1 LIFIIQFSSIKRE
14 SQRKIKKMKL
24 YAAFF
29 LLATVVLAVQ
39 AKALGVDKE
48 QEHGKRV
55 VRDLFSFEDSR
66 SVSDEIKYEI
76 YRQHLAQQ
84 AQNAQQGP
92 SQVPSQGPQVNQ
104 GPRYRR
110 DLFDFEASEEDK
122 HAVSAPF

>member
-1 LIFIIQFSSIKRE
+1 
-14 SQRKIKKMKL
+14 MKL
-24 YAAFF
+24 YVAFF

-39 AKALGVDKE
+39 AKALGDDKE
-48 QEHGKRV
+48 QEHAKRV

-84 AQNAQQGP
+84 AQNGQGQGQGP